1 MKLIDLTNKRFGKL
15 LVLERDYNYQIKN
28 NFNKPYWKCQC
39 DCGNIV
45 TILGKSLREGS
56 TKSCGCL
63 QKEKISKLNF
73 NDKTNQ
79 RFGKLTVEK
88 YIGDSKWLCKCDCG
102 NYVNVSST
110 HLTTGHTTSC
120 GCIRSK
126 GELFIKNWLRENG
139 ISYKQ
144 EYTINNL
151 RNSNGNLVRFDFAIF
166 NSKNELKYLIEYQG
180 RQHYDKKDNWY
191 KEIVN
196 EGDNIKQEYC
206 YKNNIPLYIIPYNE
220 DLEFVFN
227 EIDFSEVRE

>member
-63 QKEKISKLNF
+63 QKEKVSKLNF

-144 EYTINNL
+144 EYTIDNL

-180 RQHYDKKDNWY
+180 RQHYDKKDILY

-206 YKNNIPLYIIPYNE
+206 YKSNIPLYIIPYNE